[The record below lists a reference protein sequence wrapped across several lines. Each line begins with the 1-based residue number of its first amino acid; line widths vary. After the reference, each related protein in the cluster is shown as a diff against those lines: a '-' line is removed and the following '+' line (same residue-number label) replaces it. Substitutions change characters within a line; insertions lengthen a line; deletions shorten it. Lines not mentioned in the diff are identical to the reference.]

1 MTRSMLP
8 VFGAVLLC
16 AQSMSALAADS
27 TFAANNGTSDAQIKL
42 QVESR
47 RDQISGADKIT
58 TPAQKGASSLLD
70 EPVITDDAPRTAQEQ
85 RP

>member
-1 MTRSMLP
+1 MTRTMLP

-16 AQSMSALAADS
+16 AQSFSALAAETTS
-27 TFAANNGTSDAQIKL
+27 TAKSETSDAQVRL
-42 QVESR
+42 QIESR

-58 TPAQKGASSLLD
+58 APAQKGASSLLD
-70 EPVITDDAPRTAQEQ
+70 EPVKTDDAPAQEQ